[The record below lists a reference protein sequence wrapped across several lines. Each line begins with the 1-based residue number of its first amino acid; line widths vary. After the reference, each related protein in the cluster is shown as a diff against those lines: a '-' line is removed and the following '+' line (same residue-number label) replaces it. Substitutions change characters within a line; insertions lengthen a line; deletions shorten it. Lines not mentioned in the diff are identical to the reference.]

1 MVFVTAKKDKP
12 LEQAK
17 RLPQHHMRANKAR
30 THKQKNLSGKYEE
43 EEKQQTNKL
52 QPSGYSQTEI

>member
-30 THKQKNLSGKYEE
+30 THKQKNLSDKYEE
-43 EEKQQTNKL
+43 EEKQQTTTIRL
-52 QPSGYSQTEI
+52 